1 MHASNAN
8 VSNFV
13 SVKLSGESK
22 YNIWKAQM
30 LCLMGSQKMRGIVDS
45 KYQGPGATTEEIK
58 KQYDRSSQS
67 WIFGSLSED
76 VLSTVIDLES
86 RRACLEEAKVIY
98 DPEIST
104 AQGSASQVL
113 GTGTATQIV
122 TVKDTANEDNTR
134 RYKRLRKAIVEGR
147 WWKAEGILKNHK
159 DAATEAISNDGN
171 TMLHIAVGIGKNDFV
186 RKLLNFIDDGKQI
199 EKQNADGCTA
209 LHIAAIV
216 GNKHAAELLVKKR
229 KELLGISDHKA
240 FVPLLSAYYNMQ
252 LNTFVYLLEANDTK
266 QQPLPL
272 GLNTG
277 SGVQTGVNL
286 LITAIYTKQ
295 YDLALRL
302 VDIYPEL
309 ATNDDQVLTA
319 IAKTFPSELDFGEA
333 LIYPSL
339 HNFHRKIVNTSS
351 FLFFPFKFLYT
362 RAEDIIGAIEGYRNT
377 CYSWF
382 LPEIFMIILA
392 AVFYLI
398 YQLVLLLLL
407 LLCSPFFVV
416 YFILWKVLATLVGP
430 IKRIEKKKKDYKEA
444 KKILNSVCDQ
454 IDKLSF
460 SGGHHPCYRRPILE
474 ATCQGAY
481 QVVDE
486 ILFRSPKAIDS
497 KNENGLNI
505 IQLAVINRSEKIY
518 NLVYH
523 IVERTD
529 LYRTSMDSSK
539 NNILHLVGRLAPSRI
554 LSRTTG
560 AALQLQRELQ
570 WREEV
575 QKFVFPTY
583 LTKENI
589 FKETPEMVFTRE
601 HMHLVK
607 EGEQWMKTTAES
619 CSITAALI
627 ITIVFAA
634 AITVPGGSTQETGIP
649 LFTKE
654 VAFTIF
660 AVSDAISLFSSTTA
674 LLVFLSILTARFSE
688 KDFLLSL
695 PRRLILG
702 LCALFL
708 STTAMIVAF
717 SATLFLV
724 FCDQRA
730 WMLGPIGGLACFP
743 IIVFVTLQFPLVVD
757 LFRSTY
763 FPIFG
768 KQRYIECGKFNP
780 NDIQSFFGNRA
791 VE

>member
-1 MHASNAN
+1 M
-8 VSNFV
+8 
-13 SVKLSGESK
+13 
-22 YNIWKAQM
+22 
-30 LCLMGSQKMRGIVDS
+30 
-45 KYQGPGATTEEIK
+45 
-58 KQYDRSSQS
+58 KQRTLD
-67 WIFGSLSED
+67 FL
-76 VLSTVIDLES
+76 
-86 RRACLEEAKVIY
+86 ACLA
-98 DPEIST
+98 
-104 AQGSASQVL
+104 GSASQVL

-147 WWKAEGILKNHK
+147 WWKAEGILKSHK

-186 RKLLNFIDDGKQI
+186 RKLLNFIEDAKQI

-209 LHIAAIV
+209 L
-216 GNKHAAELLVKKR
+216 
-229 KELLGISDHKA
+229 
-240 FVPLLSAYYNMQ
+240 P
-252 LNTFVYLLEANDTK
+252 NDTK

-272 GLNTG
+272 GLNIG

-295 YDLALRL
+295 YDLASRL
-302 VDIYPEL
+302 VDIYPDL

-362 RAEDIIGAIEGYRNT
+362 RAEDIIGAIEIYRNT
-377 CYSWF
+377 CYSWL

-416 YFILWKVLATLVGP
+416 YFILWKVLAILVGP

-444 KKILNSVCDQ
+444 KKILNSVCNQ
-454 IDKLSF
+454 IDKLRF
-460 SGGHHPCYRRPILE
+460 SGSHHPCYRRPILE
-474 ATCQGAY
+474 STCQGAY
-481 QVVDE
+481 EVVDE
-486 ILFRSPKAIDS
+486 ILFRSPNAIDF

-523 IVERTD
+523 ILE
-529 LYRTSMDSSK
+529 
-539 NNILHLVGRLAPSRI
+539 
-554 LSRTTG
+554 
-560 AALQLQRELQ
+560 QLQ

-634 AITVPGGSTQETGIP
+634 AITVPVGSTQETGIP
-649 LFTKE
+649 LFLKE
-654 VAFTIF
+654 VAFTIL

-708 STTAMIVAF
+708 STTAMITWSDQHIFRSLESKGTSSVHHLLSSIFHLNKFMVETEAQIQPPF
-717 SATLFLV
+717 DPFVDIEKDLV
-724 FCDQRA
+724 GGVGGRDYVHIRIQQRNGRKSLTTIQGLRKELSYEKILKDLKKEFCCNGTIVQDKELGKVIQLQGDQRKNSSTF
-730 WMLGPIGGLACFP
+730 LTRVG
-743 IIVFVTLQFPLVVD
+743 VVKKD
-757 LFRSTY
+757 QIKIHGF
-763 FPIFG
+763 
-768 KQRYIECGKFNP
+768 
-780 NDIQSFFGNRA
+780 
-791 VE
+791 